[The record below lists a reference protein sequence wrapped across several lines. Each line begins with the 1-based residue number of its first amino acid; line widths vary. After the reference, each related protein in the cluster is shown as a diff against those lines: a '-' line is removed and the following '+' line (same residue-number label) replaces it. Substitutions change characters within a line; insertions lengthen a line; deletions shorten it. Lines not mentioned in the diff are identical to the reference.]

1 MDRQAEMKRRVA
13 GTVKWNAIDKI
24 LSMALYTV
32 TGIVLAREV
41 PKDDFGLLGAVM
53 VFASFAALFV
63 DSGFSSA
70 LIQKKR
76 VSRLDYSSVFWL
88 NMAVAT
94 AIYVLLYFFAP
105 LIARIFQ
112 NDLRIIPVARVAFLA
127 FVINATAIVQ
137 TNRLMKRMQV
147 KMITVS
153 NALGLII
160 SSVAAIWMAVEGMG
174 VWALVW
180 QTLILAA
187 VKSIVLWTTGRWT
200 PLLRVSFRSLKSFF
214 KVGSGMM
221 GGAFLNILFKNI
233 YAFIIG
239 MRAGVLPLSYYT
251 QADKWSNMGISSL
264 TAIFT
269 QSFLPALSQFQD
281 DPKRFASST
290 AKMNRFTSYLL
301 FPCCGLAIIITTALF
316 HLCFGPKWDAAIY
329 LFQLLM
335 LRGIFTVLSSLYNN
349 YLLALGRARL
359 IVVTELIRDSAAL
372 IAIAL
377 TWPYITLE
385 TADDPTLGIA
395 ILLWGQIGA
404 SVLTWAITLV
414 IAARLSGRTSWQFV
428 CDSLPYAAT
437 ALISV
442 TIAAMLTWL
451 TGSPLILVIGQL
463 AIGTIIYMGLNR
475 IAGSRIQSEVIDHF
489 RSRFMR

>member
-1 MDRQAEMKRRVA
+1 
-13 GTVKWNAIDKI
+13 
-24 LSMALYTV
+24 
-32 TGIVLAREV
+32 
-41 PKDDFGLLGAVM
+41 
-53 VFASFAALFV
+53 
-63 DSGFSSA
+63 
-70 LIQKKR
+70 
-76 VSRLDYSSVFWL
+76 
-88 NMAVAT
+88 
-94 AIYVLLYFFAP
+94 
-105 LIARIFQ
+105 
-112 NDLRIIPVARVAFLA
+112 
-127 FVINATAIVQ
+127 
-137 TNRLMKRMQV
+137 
-147 KMITVS
+147 
-153 NALGLII
+153 
-160 SSVAAIWMAVEGMG
+160 
-174 VWALVW
+174 
-180 QTLILAA
+180 
-187 VKSIVLWTTGRWT
+187 
-200 PLLRVSFRSLKSFF
+200 
-214 KVGSGMM
+214 M

-316 HLCFGPKWDAAIY
+316 HLCFGSKWDAAIY

-359 IVVTELIRDSAAL
+359 IVLTELLRDSAAL

-377 TWPYITLE
+377 TWPFITLE
-385 TADDPTLGIA
+385 TAEDPTLGIA

-404 SVLTWAITLV
+404 SAITWAITLV

-442 TIAAMLTWL
+442 TIAAMLTGL
-451 TGSPLILVIGQL
+451 TGSPLVLVIGQL
-463 AIGTIIYMGLNR
+463 AIGSIIYMGLNR